1 MEALGFPCCAAPLQ
15 TQPPCITMET
25 HSSFAANPQH
35 KATFGA
41 FCMPNPQHKATF
53 GAFCVPNPQHKA
65 TFGAFCTPLSG
76 TSLHCSLHADNMAGK
91 EMGSA
96 QCSLKQSY
104 GYFGNNQRP
113 INSSEALQQAS
124 CN

>member
-25 HSSFAANPQH
+25 HSSFAA
-35 KATFGA
+35 
-41 FCMPNPQHKATF
+41 NPQHKATF